1 MPDINS
7 RIADRVR
14 ALRADAGMSL
24 EALAGKCDVSRSMIS
39 LIERG
44 ESSPTAVVLE
54 KIAAGLGVSLAALFE
69 LLGKR
74 DVQGAVLEGG
84 PTIAWSG
91 IRDGVV
97 DQLVLYLA
105 PMLVGGHGAA
115 GWLGGAGF
123 APIGRAARVEIV
135 SIEHVGAD
143 LKVVADVHRD
153 R

>member
-1 MPDINS
+1 VATTELAPA
-7 RIADRVR
+7 RRRAEWVEAGADV
-14 ALRADAGMSL
+14 
-24 EALAGKCDVSRSMIS
+24 
-39 LIERG
+39 
-44 ESSPTAVVLE
+44 AVVE
-54 KIAAGLGVSLAALFE
+54 RDATGGVSLPALVE

-74 DVQGAVLEGG
+74 DVQGVVMEGG
-84 PTIAWSG
+84 PTIAWSA
-91 IRDGVV
+91 IREGVV

-123 APIGRAARVEIV
+123 APIGRAARVELV
-135 SIEHVGAD
+135 SVEPVGSD